1 MNTLLL
7 PEAANKAR
15 MKDAAQKEQL
25 AAREAA
31 RKLGVPAPKY
41 EFLELIGKGT
51 FGRVYKR

>member
-1 MNTLLL
+1 MTTLLL

-15 MKDAAQKEQL
+15 MKDAAHKEQI

-31 RKLGVPAPKY
+31 RKHGQPAPKY

>member
-1 MNTLLL
+1 MTTLLL

-25 AAREAA
+25 AAREAS
-31 RKLGVPAPKY
+31 RKLGVTAPKY